1 MCFLISILFSIS
13 IQAQLP
19 KIVLPVVPQVSQS
32 VYVSTIG
39 DDGNP
44 GSYDLPLKTFGAAIN
59 KIDFGTVNID
69 GGHHYAEIVLKSGDY
84 YPKGNN
90 SLAQYENQWRKKI
103 GNNYVYKDLS
113 IRGIGNVNIHGD
125 SMDTGVQM
133 IFLQGEGISVRNI
146 KIFDAPLHGIFCY
159 GSAITPHHN
168 VIIDSVT
175 VDGSDGFGIFF
186 SGYDKVL
193 VKNST
198 VANTCK
204 ANEFEKNNTCQW
216 ASGLR
221 ADNCSNV
228 TFHNNRIYRNWGEG
242 LNTSLSKYV
251 NVHDNVVYNN
261 YSVNIYVHSSA
272 NAIYSHNLIY
282 NTDSTF
288 WRYCYNGQGFSGGLS
303 IANELTCTDACFFW
317 TNNCG
322 TNYSCC
328 SYTDVDHPIITQV
341 NYKQVDSIF
350 VFNNIM
356 LGNNFTIW
364 DSFSGFLNYA
374 YINNVFI
381 SNNTIIDHQGAVNA
395 IKSPIS
401 LAFGTPFLY
410 FKNLHIS
417 QNIISIDSK
426 LPNAYIFKIGVNETC
441 NGNWKSEVKLNDNLW
456 SRLPS
461 YPGLDFSQD
470 KESATLPY
478 SNPINELDKL
488 IPSKINQAFVLKSS
502 LADFI
507 TDDYFHKTRNTLT
520 NSGAIEYF
528 NTSATNNYDETAVQ
542 IKLSPNPVSNILRIQ
557 ANFTIKA
564 CSVFSQNGVML
575 FNTNQSEL
583 ECSNLVNGWYYVQIL
598 DTNGKVHFRSFIV
611 SKF

>member
-1 MCFLISILFSIS
+1 M
-13 IQAQLP
+13 QAQLP
-19 KIVLPVVPQVSQS
+19 KIALPLIPQVSQS
-32 VYVSTIG
+32 VFVSPLG
-39 DDGNP
+39 DDANP

-59 KIDFGTVNID
+59 KIDFGTANID

-90 SLAQYENQWRKKI
+90 SLAQYDNQWRKKI
-103 GNNYVYKDLS
+103 GNDYVYKDLS

-125 SMDTGVQM
+125 SMDIGVQM

-146 KIFDAPLHGIFCY
+146 KIFNAPLHGIFCY
-159 GSAITPHHN
+159 GSAIKPHQN
-168 VIIDSVT
+168 IIIDSVV
-175 VDGSDGFGIFF
+175 VDGSDGFGILFI
-186 SGYDKVL
+186 GYDKIL

-204 ANEFEKNNTCQW
+204 ANEFEKNMTCQW

-228 TFHNNRIYRNWGEG
+228 TFHDNKVYRNWGEG
-242 LNTSLSKYV
+242 LNTSLSKYI
-251 NVHDNVVYNN
+251 NVYDNVIYDN
-261 YSVNIYVHSSA
+261 YSVNLYVHSAA

-282 NTDSTF
+282 NSDSTY
-288 WRYCYNGQGFSGGLS
+288 WRYCYNSKGYSGGLS

-322 TNYSCC
+322 TNFSCC

-356 LGNNFTIW
+356 LGNNITIW
-364 DSFSGFLNYA
+364 DSFSGFLNYG

-381 SNNTIIDHQGAVNA
+381 TNNTVIDHQGAA
-395 IKSPIS
+395 QAGKSPIS
-401 LAFGTPFLY
+401 IAFGTPFLY

-417 QNIISIDSK
+417 QNIISIDTK

-456 SRLPS
+456 STLPS

-488 IPSKINQAFVLKSS
+488 IPSKLNSAFVLKSS
-502 LADFI
+502 LPDFI
-507 TDDYFHKTRNTLT
+507 TDDYFHNTRNTLT
-520 NSGAIEYF
+520 NSGAIEYMQTNASNNF
-528 NTSATNNYDETAVQ
+528 NETAEQ
-542 IKLSPNPVSNILRIQ
+542 IKLSPNPVSTLLHVQ
-557 ANFTIKA
+557 ANFKIKT
-564 CSVFSQNGVML
+564 CTVYSQNGVML

-583 ECSNLVNGWYYVQIL
+583 NCNNLANGWYYLQIM
-598 DTNGKVHFRSFIV
+598 DTTGKVHFRSFIV
-611 SKF
+611 NKL